1 MTGSG
6 DNGSKNLTS
15 FSIMGNGPISRFLY
29 LETLIGGTGTRSQF
43 LITWHPFVKMKKHI
57 YYWHSVRQSTGKRMF
72 FVCLWYESVLLVL
85 YYAEGL
91 CWAFRWGS
99 KIHLTVAILLSVGLH
114 PQLFPGFAAIHMS
127 NWVITL
133 LAGRSSWC
141 CWSLIICRSRRS
153 CIRCWRWR
161 VGVGVKEVP

>member
-1 MTGSG
+1 MA
-6 DNGSKNLTS
+6 LTNNVLR
-15 FSIMGNGPISRFLY
+15 IIWNNEIT
-29 LETLIGGTGTRSQF
+29 TLIGGTGTRSQF